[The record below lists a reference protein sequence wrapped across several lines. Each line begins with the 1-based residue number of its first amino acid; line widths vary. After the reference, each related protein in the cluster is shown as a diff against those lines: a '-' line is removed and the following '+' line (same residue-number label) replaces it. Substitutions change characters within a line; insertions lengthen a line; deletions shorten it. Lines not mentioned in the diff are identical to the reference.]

1 MITIVVVLV
10 VLGLMIPLYLYQK
23 KQAAARLLALQ
34 QMATA
39 LGWTFTAT
47 PPLSVIPGLER
58 HFLFSQGRAK
68 TISNM
73 LSGEVQGARAA
84 LFDYKYTTGYGRS
97 TQVHHQTVAYF
108 QTGKLNLPQFS
119 LRPEG
124 LAYKLMTALGY
135 NDIDFPNH
143 PTFSG
148 KYLLRGP
155 DEPAIRQAY
164 NERVLAYFDNHL
176 KLWVDGAGQELFVYQ
191 LNAPVPPENVRPFLD
206 QGLAVLNVFQQS

>member
-1 MITIVVVLV
+1 MATIVIVLV
-10 VLGLMIPLYLYQK
+10 VLVLMIPLYLYQK
-23 KQAAARLLALQ
+23 KKAAARALALQ
-34 QMATA
+34 QTATA
-39 LGWTFTAT
+39 LGWTFTAS
-47 PPLSVIPGLER
+47 PPLSIIPDLER

-68 TISNM
+68 TIINM

-97 TQVHHQTVAYF
+97 TQVHQQTVVYF
-108 QTGKLNLPQFS
+108 QAGKLNLPQFS

-124 LAYKLMTALGY
+124 LAYKLMTAFGY
-135 NDIDFPNH
+135 NDIDFPSH
-143 PTFSG
+143 PTFSA

-164 NERVLAYFDNHL
+164 NDRVLAYFDNQL

-191 LNAPVPPENVRPFLD
+191 LNTTVPSENVRPFLD
-206 QGLAVLNVFQQS
+206 QGIAVLNIFQQS